1 MADALSAVLK
11 SVRLE
16 GAVYLDAEFSAPW
29 CIEAKYGL
37 ASIRQR
43 LAGAERVLFFHFV
56 VEGGFDARPGPGEPA
71 LALREGD
78 LALFPTDHGQ
88 VMGSDIRMAPVPTH
102 YLMAGDPDTTPDVFR
117 LRHGG
122 GGTVTRL
129 VCGYLAY
136 NRSVARPLFDALPR
150 VARIPVGDGPTAS
163 LLRQLLRVGVEESS
177 SSSPGSQSML
187 AKLSELLFVEALR
200 RYVEGL
206 PPDGRG
212 WLAGVRDRAVGR
224 ALGLMPEA
232 PERPWT
238 VEALAR
244 EVAMSRSSFADRFA
258 SLIGEPPIQYL
269 ARWRLALAAQALR
282 AGRESIV
289 RVAQA
294 SGYESEASF
303 SRAFRREF
311 GMPPGAWRRGAPD
324 SLEG

>member
-1 MADALSAVLK
+1 
-11 SVRLE
+11 
-16 GAVYLDAEFSAPW
+16 
-29 CIEAKYGL
+29 
-37 ASIRQR
+37 
-43 LAGAERVLFFHFV
+43 
-56 VEGGFDARPGPGEPA
+56 
-71 LALREGD
+71 
-78 LALFPTDHGQ
+78 
-88 VMGSDIRMAPVPTH
+88 
-102 YLMAGDPDTTPDVFR
+102 
-117 LRHGG
+117 
-122 GGTVTRL
+122 
-129 VCGYLAY
+129 
-136 NRSVARPLFDALPR
+136 
-150 VARIPVGDGPTAS
+150 
-163 LLRQLLRVGVEESS
+163 
-177 SSSPGSQSML
+177 ML

-224 ALGLMPEA
+224 ALGLMHET

-238 VEALAR
+238 VETLAR
-244 EVAMSRSSFADRFA
+244 EVAMSRSAFADRFA

-311 GMPPGAWRRGAPD
+311 GMPPGAWRRCAPD
-324 SLEG
+324 QLEG